1 MRIITKKRL
10 AEFAARHPEAR
21 SALEAWHD
29 EAARADWHSLID
41 VRRTYP
47 HADAVRV
54 KSDRIATVFNIKR
67 NDFRLITAIHYD
79 TQRVFVMRFLTHAEY
94 SKNTWKDSL

>member
-1 MRIITKKRL
+1 MRIVTKRRL

-29 EAARADWHSLID
+29 QAARAEWNSLID

-47 HADAVRV
+47 HADGV
-54 KSDRIATVFNIKR
+54 KVAGGRIATVFNIKR
-67 NDFRLITAIHYD
+67 NDFRLIAAIHYD
-79 TQRVFVMRFLTHAEY
+79 TQKVFIMRFLTHAEY